1 MQKVLVVDDDADLLR
16 LIKTVFEK
24 YGDQFETV
32 TASNGKEAV
41 EILKYNPISLVLT
54 DIQMPKLNGMML
66 LAYVHTYHPD
76 IPCIVMTSYG
86 TSRLKARLPKD
97 LLRFFQKQVDMK
109 NLTHAVLAALKRE
122 DTQKKNRGISITSF
136 FKLIDMEKTSCV
148 FEIQSQG
155 KPAGFMYFEEG
166 ELYDA
171 EFGDLKG
178 EAAALELIGSKV
190 QSYRFKSVP
199 DQEMSRRIK
208 TDVEVLV
215 KNALGEEL
223 KSEDH

>member
-1 MQKVLVVDDDADLLR
+1 
-16 LIKTVFEK
+16 
-24 YGDQFETV
+24 
-32 TASNGKEAV
+32 
-41 EILKYNPISLVLT
+41 
-54 DIQMPKLNGMML
+54 
-66 LAYVHTYHPD
+66 
-76 IPCIVMTSYG
+76 
-86 TSRLKARLPKD
+86 
-97 LLRFFQKQVDMK
+97 
-109 NLTHAVLAALKRE
+109 
-122 DTQKKNRGISITSF
+122 
-136 FKLIDMEKTSCV
+136 MEKTSCV